1 MEPEEAFNGS
11 PAAGARG
18 AGSSVVAII
27 GAEDEDFENDIEP
40 NPDDQN
46 SLFQSLEL
54 VRQHPAYLMA
64 FLQHVVLQFDSC
76 PVLCY
81 LHVDMLRRMNPKEG
95 KKQFLEFCHMFLDKA
110 GLLRVPVPHQVQFEL
125 DRTRPEL
132 LSDEVQRRYLQEIQ
146 AFQEPEISRQ
156 LEDFR
161 SKRLMG
167 MTPGEQELT
176 ELESYRTRD
185 HGIREAKEKQLA
197 EMLLA
202 RLEEMHSA
210 IFGAIVTYMKYLGV
224 KTKLGDGKKSK
235 SNFFRKKIS
244 GSKKA
249 DELQAKSRKGFSLPG
264 AALWGR
270 DAHNADFRQ
279 SKVPEG
285 EAEKVPHPE
294 RKGPKAA
301 EKTDGG
307 AARPRA
313 GVTGAPDPPS
323 VAVTINPPP
332 GEGAEGDPAH
342 RPSRPVGSDPPGPSE
357 LGDPS
362 PRGLCPTEPPVGEQ
376 HPTEEG
382 AENERPPARADAWLR
397 TPPPNQMHGPP
408 QEISRRFSSPH
419 PVCARTLSPPPPGR
433 RSPPPRA
440 LCAACPRPSVRPSRW
455 GRVSACP
462 RPPLGFPP
470 AAGRPPLAPLAPRPA
485 APRRLPGKLGRSESL
500 RVYERKRSQRGSAK
514 GKQPR
519 SRSDVDLQA
528 ATHATRPEEGPAPQP
543 GRRRPTL
550 EPGGPGGGE
559 PPQSF
564 LLPQPEETEPRV
576 AELELEPPPWRQL
589 AAPDALLRLKKSEVK
604 RQEVINELFLTEHAH
619 VRMLRVLLEVF
630 YQPMLREA
638 FFDEHELSNIFPSL
652 EDLVEVHTVFLDSLK
667 KLREES
673 GYVISEIGDVLLARF
688 EGTEGSWFQKISA
701 RFCSRQ
707 SFALEQ
713 LKAKQRKDTRFS
725 QFIQEAESQPRCRR
739 LQLKD
744 IIPTE
749 MQRLTKYPL
758 LLHNITKCTEAAG
771 ERAKVEQAAE
781 CCRQILNHVNQE
793 VRDMENLMKL
803 KDYQRRLDLS
813 NLKQSMD
820 PLLSEFKNTDITK
833 RNLVHEGP
841 LTWRVT
847 RDKAVDVHVLLLDD
861 LLVLLQR
868 QEERLVLRCHSRTI
882 TPTPDGK
889 QMLSPIIKLSSAM
902 TREVA
907 TDHKAFYVIISWEN
921 GAQIYELVAQT
932 VSERKNWCAMI
943 SETAGSLKLP
953 GSHRA
958 KTSRVGQSPH
968 SPIYGYREPLLS
980 SSENGGSL
988 KEPLPLDEREKDGAV
1003 EGTEFEGSPEKREA
1017 ERALAEL
1024 LALRR
1029 PPRPGGEGGLAA
1041 AALGR
1046 VSALKQLLP
1055 GSMPAAGDGDGAAS
1069 PPEDAWGGPGLA
1081 PPEDERRDA
1090 GDGAES
1096 EGEGRG
1102 QRPEGGAAG
1111 GTPNGPRSPQWGS
1124 QLPEAGGPV
1133 PPLALPPQQAAWLG
1147 DELQGLEETLQR
1159 LKTPPADSGP
1169 PSPHA
1174 VGQQLGA
1181 AGHIPTRLPPCAT
1194 PPGTPHL
1201 P

>member
-18 AGSSVVAII
+18 AGGSVVAII

-197 EMLLA
+197 EVLLA
-202 RLEEMHSA
+202 RLEEMHLTISSDEEKSSA

-285 EAEKVPHPE
+285 E
-294 RKGPKAA
+294 
-301 EKTDGG
+301 
-307 AARPRA
+307 
-313 GVTGAPDPPS
+313 
-323 VAVTINPPP
+323 
-332 GEGAEGDPAH
+332 
-342 RPSRPVGSDPPGPSE
+342 GSDPPGSSE
-357 LGDPS
+357 LGDAP
-362 PRGLCPTEPPVGEQ
+362 PRGLCPTEPPAGEQ

-382 AENERPPARADAWLR
+382 AENER
-397 TPPPNQMHGPP
+397 
-408 QEISRRFSSPH
+408 RRI
-419 PVCARTLSPPPPGR
+419 
-433 RSPPPRA
+433 
-440 LCAACPRPSVRPSRW
+440 
-455 GRVSACP
+455 
-462 RPPLGFPP
+462 
-470 AAGRPPLAPLAPRPA
+470 
-485 APRRLPGKLGRSESL
+485 RLPGKLGRSESL
-500 RVYERKRSQRGSAK
+500 RTYERKRSQRGSAK

-528 ATHATRPEEGPAPQP
+528 AARATRPEEGPAPPP

-564 LLPQPEETEPRV
+564 LPTQSEETEPRV

-652 EDLVEVHTVFLDSLK
+652 EDLVEVHTLFLDSLK

-820 PLLSEFKNTDITK
+820 PLLSEFKNSDITK

-1055 GSMPAAGDGDGAAS
+1055 GLTPAAGDGDGAAS
-1069 PPEDAWGGPGLA
+1069 PPEDTWGGPSPA
-1081 PPEDERRDA
+1081 PPEEERRDA

-1124 QLPEAGGPV
+1124 RLPEAGGPV

-1159 LKTPPADSGP
+1159 LKEIEE
-1169 PSPHA
+1169 HYW
-1174 VGQQLGA
+1174 QLQEFLAKRSSTGCLF
-1181 AGHIPTRLPPCAT
+1181 T
-1194 PPGTPHL
+1194 
-1201 P
+1201 